1 MSSEITLDRLY
12 QEITDTRKELKNLI
26 TAGEA
31 RLALKIETL
40 NRKIQNLESEN
51 TVLKE
56 RIETLEQKN
65 NKKNLVVFGIPN
77 TGGKISE
84 DFICEEIGRLL
95 DVDVAKSDI
104 SDVYTLG
111 KSDNSPV
118 KLELVS
124 YLKKKTILTNTKKLK
139 NSNVVISN
147 DLTPHQ
153 REIQKVLR
161 VHLKRIRETSN
172 KKCFIRGDRL
182 IVDGT
187 SYTLDRLDGLDFGG
201 DSGIRRRSEPSTPTS
216 TKHFGEVVAD
226 ELLSQEVEQQAGDEI
241 TLNEGNAPNQPDD
254 YVLAGGTKKLKAL
267 QPIKGEPGLRSNF
280 VSPLIWIVCW

>member
-65 NKKNLVVFGIPN
+65 NKKNL
-77 TGGKISE
+77 
-84 DFICEEIGRLL
+84 
-95 DVDVAKSDI
+95 
-104 SDVYTLG
+104 
-111 KSDNSPV
+111 
-118 KLELVS
+118 
-124 YLKKKTILTNTKKLK
+124 
-139 NSNVVISN
+139 
-147 DLTPHQ
+147 
-153 REIQKVLR
+153 
-161 VHLKRIRETSN
+161 RIRETSN

-216 TKHFGEVVAD
+216 TKHFGEVVAG
-226 ELLSQEVEQQAGDEI
+226 ELLSQKVEQQAGDEI
-241 TLNEGNAPNQPDD
+241 TLNEGNAPNQHDD

-267 QPIKGEPGLRSNF
+267 QPIKVRTRSQK
-280 VSPLIWIVCW
+280 